1 MSKKEK
7 KAVEPVKEAVEIVE
21 VVTPTEETKET
32 VEDIVEEI
40 VDEVPVNTEGETVA
54 GNLEVMEEV
63 VKSDEEDRNSLIEI
77 KHELVEVVHN
87 GKNYHTT
94 RHKEDLIY
102 IPSGDIVRENDKVF
116 VPLWLYK
123 IKFK

>member
-1 MSKKEK
+1 MAKKEK

-21 VVTPTEETKET
+21 VVAPIEET
-32 VEDIVEEI
+32 VEEI

-54 GNLEVMEEV
+54 GNLEVMEEI

-94 RHKEDLIY
+94 RHNDDLIY

-116 VPLWLYK
+116 IPLWLYR

>member
-1 MSKKEK
+1 MAKKEK
-7 KAVEPVKEAVEIVE
+7 KAIEPVKEAVEIVE
-21 VVTPTEETKET
+21 AVAPIEETKET
-32 VEDIVEEI
+32 VEEI

-94 RHKEDLIY
+94 KHKEDLIY

-116 VPLWLYK
+116 IPLWLYR

>member
-1 MSKKEK
+1 MAKKEK
-7 KAVEPVKEAVEIVE
+7 KAVEPVKEVVEIVE
-21 VVTPTEETKET
+21 VVAPIEETKET
-32 VEDIVEEI
+32 VEDI

-77 KHELVEVVHN
+77 KHDLEEVLHN
-87 GKNYHTT
+87 GKSYHTT

-116 VPLWLYK
+116 IPLWLYK